1 MNTPIKDHI
10 KSRKFKSFDQLD
22 AELDEWVDTMIKKS
36 RCASGIYITGE
47 RKPLWNIQHERIK
60 YGR

>member
-36 RCASGIYITGE
+36 KCASGIYITGE
-47 RKPLWNIQHERIK
+47 RKPLWNIQHD
-60 YGR
+60 